1 MAKKFWNWAKNEG
14 SEERTLFLEGAALD
28 SLVASL
34 CMVGHDLIT
43 PRDVPATM
51 RLFRQAFKCLTVK
64 PPGIAKELSTLAWRI
79 LLDCANLDYVSSA
92 GLRVLFEIAAKLQE
106 LSGRLACCSVN
117 GNVRKVFDLVE
128 LPADIPVFA
137 NEEESLK

>member
-1 MAKKFWNWAKNEG
+1 MDMLELKKNDTHILGLKGKLDAVTSPGLRNRLLELVQQG
-14 SEERTLFLEGAALD
+14 ER
-28 SLVASL
+28 
-34 CMVGHDLIT
+34 
-43 PRDVPATM
+43 
-51 RLFRQAFKCLTVK
+51 
-64 PPGIAKELSTLAWRI
+64 RI

>member
-1 MAKKFWNWAKNEG
+1 MDMLELKKNDTHILGLKGKLDAVTSPGLRTRLLELVQQG
-14 SEERTLFLEGAALD
+14 ER
-28 SLVASL
+28 
-34 CMVGHDLIT
+34 
-43 PRDVPATM
+43 
-51 RLFRQAFKCLTVK
+51 
-64 PPGIAKELSTLAWRI
+64 RI